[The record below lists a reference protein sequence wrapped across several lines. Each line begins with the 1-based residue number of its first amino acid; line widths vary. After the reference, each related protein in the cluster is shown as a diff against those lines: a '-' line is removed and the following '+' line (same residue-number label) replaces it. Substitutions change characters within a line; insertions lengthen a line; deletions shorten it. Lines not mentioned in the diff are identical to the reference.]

1 MNLKNSL
8 SEYTEVEFLELMRE
22 IFKENIAKTDDWLDA
37 LLEHF
42 EKITEHPEG
51 TDLIYYAAS
60 DAECTPEAITAKIKK
75 WRAANGMPG
84 FKIA

>member
-42 EKITEHPEG
+42 EKNH
-51 TDLIYYAAS
+51 
-60 DAECTPEAITAKIKK
+60 
-75 WRAANGMPG
+75 
-84 FKIA
+84 